1 MNKIALS
8 LKGRLSLRSVTFNS
22 QLSTLNSQL
31 FFKEWIKTRWALLII
46 LLLFAGVLAYSFIS
60 ISTALRIIGAGLVW
74 ENIVQK
80 GVTYFDYAKFL
91 PLLAGVLLAVVQ
103 YVPEVI
109 NKRLKLTLH
118 LPLPEYKIMLSMLS
132 FGVFSLAV
140 IFLASYFTI
149 AIGLRSYFP
158 AEIVQWNL
166 AAVVPWLWGGI
177 AAYLLSVWVC
187 LEPVW
192 RQRVFDALIA
202 CGLIVLFYFGAT
214 PGAYA
219 PFLPCLLILIAL
231 SVSFSFYSLIR
242 FKDGEQ

>member
-1 MNKIALS
+1 M
-8 LKGRLSLRSVTFNS
+8 RLT
-22 QLSTLNSQL
+22 
-31 FFKEWIKTRWALLII
+31 
-46 LLLFAGVLAYSFIS
+46 
-60 ISTALRIIGAGLVW
+60 GAGLVW

-80 GVTYFDYAKFL
+80 GVTYFNYVEFL
-91 PLLAGVLLAVVQ
+91 PLLAGVVLAAVQ
-103 YVPEVI
+103 YAPEVI

-118 LPLPEYKIMLSMLS
+118 LPLPEYKIMLSMLL

-140 IFLASYFTI
+140 IFLASYFAI
-149 AIGLRSYFP
+149 AIGLSSYFP

-166 AAVVPWLWGGI
+166 ASIATWLWGGI
-177 AAYLLSVWVC
+177 AAYLLAAWVC
-187 LEPVW
+187 MEPVW

-202 CGLIVLFYFGAT
+202 CGLVTLFYFDAK

-219 PFLPCLLILIAL
+219 PFLPCLLILTAL